1 MSESQSIN
9 ALSLSP
15 LDGET
20 PCGTGDLDRGA
31 STSIVLDGAPH
42 IKVRVV
48 AGFPV
53 VDIVNTDVLFEEGAI
68 RRLSTQLH
76 GLVEEGA
83 TRLFLNFGGIR
94 YMSSDVLAT
103 LAGLHLRVERAQGR
117 LGLFGLDPV
126 LRDMVRICRLER
138 AFDIYTD
145 EEEALCNG
153 KAASDG
159 P

>member
-103 LAGLHLRVERAQGR
+103 LAGLHLRVERRKAVWDCSDSTRCSGTWC
-117 LGLFGLDPV
+117 
-126 LRDMVRICRLER
+126 ICRLER